1 MLLGYCIRGVRDGVG
16 GSLFVAFVVIAS
28 IH

>member
-1 MLLGYCIRGVRDGVG
+1 MLLGYCIRGVRDGVD
-16 GSLFVAFVVIAS
+16 GSLFIAFMVIAS